1 MAGTVLAERPAAGVR
16 RTGTVWTL
24 VRAQVT
30 LLLRTPVVLLAVLAL
45 PFAVLLVLMLVIGF
59 HFPTIEFG
67 AMPGVRVIDRLLPEM
82 AGTVAA
88 AAGILVLTLHLS
100 EVRATGMLRRL
111 RRSPMR
117 DGSYLT
123 AQAIVA
129 GALVVASTVL
139 FMVVTFIVYGPPR
152 SWHPLYLAGALLAVT
167 YCSVSAGLLL
177 GGLRMSRTG
186 ARIGAPLCFALLF
199 LGSGLGVP
207 REGWE
212 GVAPWF
218 YQVTTVNPLAQLND
232 FVFAAYQG
240 RLSDTW
246 PAVAGLLATAVV
258 VNVVT
263 RRVFDW
269 DGTS

>member
-1 MAGTVLAERPAAGVR
+1 MAATALTERPAGDVR
-16 RTGTVWTL
+16 VTGTVWTL
-24 VRAQVT
+24 VRAQLA
-30 LLLRTPVVLLAVLAL
+30 LLLRTPVVPAAVFAL
-45 PFAVLLVLMLVIGF
+45 PFAVLLVLMLVVGF
-59 HFPTIEFG
+59 RFPTIEFG
-67 AMPGVRVIDRLLPEM
+67 AMPGVRVIDRLVPEM

-88 AAGILVLTLHLS
+88 AAGILVITLHLS
-100 EVRATGMLRRL
+100 ETRATGMLRRL
-111 RRSPMR
+111 RRTRMR
-117 DGSYLT
+117 DASYLT

-129 GALVVASTVL
+129 GALVAASTLL
-139 FMVVTFIVYGPPR
+139 FMVVTFVIYGLPR
-152 SWHPLYLAGALLAVT
+152 SWHPLYLAGALLVVT

-177 GGLRMSRTG
+177 GGLRMSRIG
-186 ARIGAPLCFALLF
+186 ARVAAPLCFALLF

-232 FVFAAYQG
+232 FVFHAYQG
-240 RLSDTW
+240 RLAETW

-258 VNVVT
+258 ANVMT

-269 DGTS
+269 EGTS